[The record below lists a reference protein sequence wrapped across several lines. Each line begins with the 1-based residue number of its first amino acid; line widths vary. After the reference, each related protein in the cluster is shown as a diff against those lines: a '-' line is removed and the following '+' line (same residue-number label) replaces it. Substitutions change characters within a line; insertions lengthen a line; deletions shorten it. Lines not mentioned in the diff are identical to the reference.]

1 MNYIVEKKISRMK
14 HKKDKKDG
22 LYRKR
27 VRDRE
32 YRVRVAGEIG
42 VAGEINK
49 TKARH
54 DT

>member
-1 MNYIVEKKISRMK
+1 MK

-32 YRVRVAGEIG
+32 YKSKIFVIR

-54 DT
+54 DI